1 MPVELDFDKVAENA
15 QKMAREAGERIKQ
28 GTDKTVEYFQSFQW
42 QVDPDDLDTSLQEL
56 GEKLRR
62 VYDQG
67 RYTKVRLSFKGKQ
80 LLPDI
85 PIGVLIAG
93 EAASFWLIGP
103 LRAIVFALGVKSFVD
118 VELVHEAS
126 GRVRE
131 GIDLYMDGEVEQA
144 EEKYRE
150 ALRMKA
156 GDAAALYNLG
166 VLLRV
171 TGRLDEALECFKEAA
186 RDEEHP
192 DGARAREALGRM
204 SL

>member
-1 MPVELDFDKVAENA
+1 MAVDFDKVAENA
-15 QKMAREAGERIKQ
+15 QRLAREAGERFK
-28 GTDKTVEYFQSFQW
+28 TESDKTVEYFQKFEW
-42 QVDPDDLDTSLQEL
+42 EVDPDDLDTSLQEL

-67 RYTKVRLSFKGKQ
+67 RYTKVRMKFRGKQ
-80 LLPDI
+80 IVPDI

-126 GRVRE
+126 SRVRE
-131 GIDLYMDGEVEQA
+131 GIDLYMDGEVERA

-150 ALRMKA
+150 ALRMKPGA
-156 GDAAALYNLG
+156 TAALYNLG

-171 TGRLDEALECFKEAA
+171 TGRKDEAIDCFKQAA
-186 RDEEHP
+186 EDEEHP
-192 DGARAREALGRM
+192 DGARARETLGRL

>member
-1 MPVELDFDKVAENA
+1 MPVDVDFDKVSENA
-15 QKMAREAGERIKQ
+15 QKMAREAGERIKS
-28 GTDKTVEYFQSFQW
+28 GTERTVEYFQKFQW
-42 QVDPDDLDTSLQEL
+42 QVDPEDLDTSLKEL
-56 GEKLRR
+56 GDKLRR

-67 RYTKVRLSFKGKQ
+67 RYTKVRISFKGRQ

-131 GIDLYMDGEVEQA
+131 GVDLYMDGEVDRA

-150 ALRMKA
+150 ALRMRP
-156 GDAAALYNLG
+156 GDTSALYNLG

-171 TGRLDEALECFKEAA
+171 TGRKDEALSCFKQAA
-186 RDEEHP
+186 EDEEHP
-192 DGARAREALGRM
+192 DGARARETLGRM